1 MTKRLNSVAAAVLAL
16 TIPMAAQATNGMQLE
31 GYGPIAAGMG
41 GVSMALNNGVAASAN
56 NPATLRL
63 MATSARL
70 DLAIGHLGP
79 DVQLSAGPMASKS
92 GGTSY
97 TMPAFGYAR
106 RSGDWVYGVGVFA
119 QGGMGTEFGA
129 DSFMAMGSGKPVRS
143 ELGVGRAILPLAYK
157 ASQQLTLGGS
167 VDLVWSTLDLRM
179 AASGAQLGQMVTG
192 ATGNLA
198 QALPAL
204 GGAPWAR
211 IDFSDGTE
219 YSGEAWS
226 RGWAAKLGFHY
237 KLSDE
242 LSVGGAWHSRTHLSD
257 MKTSPGGA
265 SMSAMG
271 GFADSGSLHVLDFQM
286 PAQTALGVAWQA
298 TPSLMVAAD
307 VKRIAW
313 KGVMDM
319 LRMRYDSAGMGGSVS
334 FGLPQ
339 QWKDQTVTAIGLA
352 WSATPALTLR
362 AGYNHASNPIPDL
375 FVNPLFP
382 ATVEKHYTAGLS
394 LKFGES
400 SEVSAA
406 LSKAPAARVVSGSGV
421 GISHAQLNGQ
431 LMISIGF

>member
-1 MTKRLNSVAAAVLAL
+1 MTKRMNSVAAAVLAL
-16 TIPMAAQATNGMQLE
+16 TIPLAAHATNGMQLE

-56 NPATLRL
+56 NPATLGL
-63 MATSARL
+63 MSTTARL

-79 DVQLSAGPMASKS
+79 DVQLSAGPMTSKS

-106 RSGDWVYGVGVFA
+106 RSGDWVYGLGVFA
-119 QGGMGTEFGA
+119 QGGMGTEYGA
-129 DSFMAMGSGKPVRS
+129 DSFMAMGSGRAVRS
-143 ELGVGRAILPLAYK
+143 ELGVGRAILPVAYK
-157 ASQQLTLGGS
+157 VTQQLTVGGS

-192 ATGNLA
+192 ASGNLA

-211 IDFSDGTE
+211 IDFSDNSQ

-242 LSVGGAWHSRTHLSD
+242 LTVGGAWHSRTHLSD

-271 GFADSGSLHVLDFQM
+271 GFSDSGSLRVLDFQM
-286 PAQTALGVAWQA
+286 PSQLTLGFAWTAAPGLTVA
-298 TPSLMVAAD
+298 MD
-307 VKRIAW
+307 VKRIGW
-313 KGVMDM
+313 KGVMDQ
-319 LRMRYDSAGMGGSVS
+319 LRMRYDSAGLGGSVS

-339 QWKDQTVTAIGLA
+339 QWKDQTVTALGLA
-352 WSATPALTLR
+352 WAASSSLTLR
-362 AGYNHASNPIPDL
+362 AGFNQGSNPIPSAY
-375 FVNPLFP
+375 VNPLFP
-382 ATVEKHYTAGLS
+382 ATVEKHYTAGFT
-394 LKFGES
+394 LKVGES
-400 SEVSAA
+400 SEFSAA
-406 LSKAPAARVVSGSGV
+406 LSKAPAARVVSGGGV

-431 LMISIGF
+431 LMYSIGF